1 MRAHVLE
8 AKPLTREA
16 FAPFGDVID
25 TAGARHYPIND
36 GTIERF
42 DDLASIDVGDDGRVV
57 VGIVEC
63 TRPTRLPA
71 AVKRVERHPA
81 GSQAFIPVG
90 AVVMCV
96 VVAPP
101 GDTVKPEEL
110 RAFVSNRRQGVN
122 YRRGTWHMPLAA
134 LATGQRFIVIDRGG
148 PGSNCEELEFDSDV
162 EISVDIPGGSGP
174 RV

>member
-1 MRAHVLE
+1 MRTHVLE
-8 AKPLTREA
+8 GKPLTREA
-16 FAPFGDVID
+16 FAPFGDVIE
-25 TAGARHYPIND
+25 TAGAHHYPINR

-63 TRPTRLPA
+63 TRPTQAPV
-71 AVKRVERHPA
+71 AVKLVERHPA

-90 AVVMCV
+90 DVVMCV

-101 GDTVKPEEL
+101 GDTVKPEDL
-110 RAFVSNRRQGVN
+110 RAFVSNGRQGVN

-134 LATGQRFIVIDRGG
+134 FETGQRLIVIDRGG
-148 PGSNCEELEFDSDV
+148 PGENCEELEFDSTV
-162 EISVDIPGGSGP
+162 EISVDIPGG